1 MKILHIIPLISKGGA
16 EKIAISLANHA
27 TSKGHF
33 VAFLSYCP
41 AEPSEY
47 PASFSQKV
55 QQRFIVKNEKKLQ
68 FRYFKLLIWLYQAR
82 DWVFS
87 FDIIHCHLIF
97 GSVAGTMIQILRA
110 FQNKKKPAVIE
121 TCHAVGMPISKFK
134 RSFLGILSA
143 KRDGLALM
151 AMDFWWY
158 RYLEK
163 NPDLCCSV
171 IHNGIKTFPR
181 PSPNNILAY
190 RKNAGIPR
198 SARWVVGTVGRLA
211 PERRPLAY
219 IPIFAEVHKLLGERV
234 HFLLVGA
241 GPHLEKLKETV
252 QRHQLNRQVHLP
264 GIALDPRLPM
274 SVMDLYITLNIGSV
288 TGVAALEAVALN
300 VPVLARQE
308 LLDYQTQSTD
318 WIWSSQSPQ
327 LLAKEIVKLLKNRKF
342 RKDVARKQKTFFT
355 NHHTIDVMASG
366 YYDLYRRAISSM
378 KF

>member
-1 MKILHIIPLISKGGA
+1 M
-16 EKIAISLANHA
+16 SLANHA
-27 TSKGHF
+27 TSCGHQ
-33 VAFLSYCP
+33 AALLSCCP
-41 AEPSEY
+41 V
-47 PASFSQKV
+47 PASDYPGPLSQKV
-55 QQRFIVKNEKKLQ
+55 TQRFIFRNKKELRL
-68 FRYFKLLIWLYQAR
+68 RYLKLFVWLYQAR
-82 DWVFS
+82 NWIFS
-87 FDIIHCHLIF
+87 FDIIHCHLAF
-97 GSVAGTMIQILRA
+97 GSVAGTMIKILRA
-110 FQNKKKPAVIE
+110 FYDKKQPAVIE
-121 TCHAVGMPISKFK
+121 TYHAVGMPISRLK
-134 RSFLGILSA
+134 RLFSGILSSE
-143 KRDGLALM
+143 RDGLALM

-163 NPDLCCSV
+163 NPDLCSSV
-171 IHNGIKTFPR
+171 ILNGIRKPAR

-190 RKNAGIPR
+190 RKNAGIPQ

-219 IPIFAEVHKLLGERV
+219 LPIFAEVHKLSWDQV
-234 HFLLVGA
+234 HFLIAGA
-241 GPHLEKLKETV
+241 GPHLQKLKDAI
-252 QRHQLNRQVHLP
+252 QRHQLSRQVHLP

-308 LLDYQTQSTD
+308 LLDYQTQVTD
-318 WIWSSQSPQ
+318 WIWSNQSPQ
-327 LLAKEIVKLLKNRKF
+327 LLAKEIVKLLKNRKY

-366 YYDLYRRAISSM
+366 YYELYRRAISSM